1 MMILVDIQVPEIDG
15 IYDFELDE
23 DMAAGEAARAAAEL
37 TALWEGI
44 FAGNRAKGR
53 AHAEA
58 AGDWKR
64 READFVLRGLLENRR
79 GKE

>member
-1 MMILVDIQVPEIDG
+1 MILVDIQVPEIDG

-44 FAGNRAKGR
+44 FAGESMSLYA
-53 AHAEA
+53 
-58 AGDWKR
+58 
-64 READFVLRGLLENRR
+64 RERGIVLKDELTLRQQGLGNGERLILF
-79 GKE
+79 

>member
-1 MMILVDIQVPEIDG
+1 MILVDIQVPEVDG

-44 FAGNRAKGR
+44 FAGESMSLYAQERGI
-53 AHAEA
+53 
-58 AGDWKR
+58 
-64 READFVLRGLLENRR
+64 VLKDELTLRQQGIGNGERLILF
-79 GKE
+79 